1 MIRKF
6 IATLA
11 ALILVAGSTSRMQA
25 QGGARQDVA
34 PQRAELEQRLRQRIA
49 EVVRRRLELND
60 DQMARL
66 ATVNQQ
72 LDRQRMALLGE
83 ERQARIAL
91 RTEMQAGNSANQ
103 QKVATLLDQL
113 LRLQRRRLDLVEN
126 EQRELAKFLT
136 PVQRAKYFG
145 LQNEIRKRMQE
156 LRDRPPAARRRML
169 GPGARRNI
177 R

>member
-1 MIRKF
+1 MTRNP
-6 IATLA
+6 IAAVIAFVLLA
-11 ALILVAGSTSRMQA
+11 ASASSVRAQA
-25 QGGARQDVA
+25 EPRQQVA
-34 PQRAELEQRLRQRIA
+34 PQRAELERRLRERTA
-49 EVVRRRLELND
+49 EVVRRRLQLND

-72 LDRQRMALLGE
+72 LDQQRMALVGE

-91 RTEMQAGNSANQ
+91 RAELQAGNAANQ
-103 QKVATLLDQL
+103 QKVGTLLDQM
-113 LRLQRRRLDLVEN
+113 LRLQRRRLDLIEN

-169 GPGARRNI
+169 GPGAGRII

>member
-6 IATLA
+6 MATLT
-11 ALILVAGSTSRMQA
+11 ALILVAGSASRIQA
-25 QGGARQDVA
+25 QGGVRQDVA

-49 EVVRRRLELND
+49 QVVRRRLELND

-72 LDRQRMALLGE
+72 LDKQRMALVGE
-83 ERQARIAL
+83 ERQARVAL

-113 LRLQRRRLDLVEN
+113 LQLQRRRLDLVEN

-169 GPGARRNI
+169 GPEARRNI

>member
-1 MIRKF
+1 MIRKSTT
-6 IATLA
+6 TLI
-11 ALILVAGSTSRMQA
+11 ALILVAGSASRIQA
-25 QGGARQDVA
+25 QGGARQDVP
-34 PQRAELEQRLRQRIA
+34 PQRAELEQRLRQRTA

-72 LDRQRMALLGE
+72 LDRQRMALVGE

-91 RTEMQAGNSANQ
+91 RTELQAGNAANQ
-103 QKVATLLDQL
+103 QKVGTLLDQM
-113 LRLQRRRLDLVEN
+113 LRLQRQRLDLIEN

-145 LQNEIRKRMQE
+145 LQNEIRKRMEQ

-169 GPGARRNI
+169 APGMRRNI